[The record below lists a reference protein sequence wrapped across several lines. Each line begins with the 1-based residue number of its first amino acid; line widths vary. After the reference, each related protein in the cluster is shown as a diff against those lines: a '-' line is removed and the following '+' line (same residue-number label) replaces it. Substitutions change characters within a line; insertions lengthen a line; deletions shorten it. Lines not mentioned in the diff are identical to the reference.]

1 MKTLKFIVALIV
13 LGITFSACR
22 KDAPKFDGPSLE
34 ELNGGFSILDPFYV
48 SRDSVDF
55 SSGETVYF
63 TCGMSKTSNWKIKI
77 TGQTSGAVKEITGTS
92 KTIAL
97 NDAIWNGSTSQLP
110 MFRNEICAIQLT
122 FVGESDTIVDQV
134 KITGVKSNSGYVI
147 ADFENGLNSGWT
159 SFIQQGANMD
169 FQIKTDNFAP
179 QGDDYLNMAGTVN
192 WDWLIGLINF
202 KASADG
208 FVTFPLNP
216 NGNNL
221 YFNAMVY
228 GEPGLLNSIVL
239 FQFQEDE
246 NGDGTFTASSDDQYD
261 LEIKVD
267 WVGWKLISIKYSDLV
282 TLVNGAPSSPNGNQQ
297 HNPDKIKQINMLHL
311 ANPLSGPA
319 KTKLD
324 YIIFTENG
332 PLNP

>member
-97 NDAIWNGSTSQLP
+97 NDAIWSGSTSQLP

-261 LEIKVD
+261 VEIKVD

>member
-1 MKTLKFIVALIV
+1 MKTLKFIVALTV
-13 LGITFSACR
+13 LGLIFSACR
-22 KDAPKFDGPSLE
+22 KDDPKIDGPSLE
-34 ELNGGFSILDPFYV
+34 ELNGGFSILEPFYV

-55 SSGETVYF
+55 SAGESVYF
-63 TCGMSKTSNWKIKI
+63 TCGLSKTSNWKIKI

-122 FVGESDTIVDQV
+122 FVGESDTLVDQV
-134 KITGVKSNSGYVI
+134 KITGVKTNSGYVI
-147 ADFENGLNSGWT
+147 TDFENGLNSGWGT
-159 SFIQQGANMD
+159 FIQSGANMD

-208 FVTFPLNP
+208 FVTYPLNP
-216 NGNNL
+216 NGNNV

-228 GEPGLLNSIVL
+228 GEPGLINSIVL

-246 NGDGTFTASSDDQYD
+246 NGDGTFTATSDDQYD
-261 LEIKVD
+261 VEIKVD
-267 WVGWKLISIKYSDLV
+267 WVGWKLVSIKYSDLA
-282 TLVNGAPSSPNGNQQ
+282 TLVNGAPSTPNGNQQ
-297 HNPDKIKQINMLHL
+297 HNPNKIKQINMLHL
-311 ANPLSGPA
+311 ANPSSGYA
-319 KTKLD
+319 KAKLD

>member
-1 MKTLKFIVALIV
+1 
-13 LGITFSACR
+13 
-22 KDAPKFDGPSLE
+22 
-34 ELNGGFSILDPFYV
+34 
-48 SRDSVDF
+48 
-55 SSGETVYF
+55 
-63 TCGMSKTSNWKIKI
+63 MSKTSNWKIKI

-261 LEIKVD
+261 VEIKVD

>member
-48 SRDSVDF
+48 SQDSVDF

-97 NDAIWNGSTSQLP
+97 NDAIWSGSTSQLP

-122 FVGESDTIVDQV
+122 FIGESDTIVDQV

-261 LEIKVD
+261 VEIKVD

>member
-1 MKTLKFIVALIV
+1 MKTLKFIVALTF
-13 LGITFSACR
+13 LGLIFSACR

-34 ELNGGFSILDPFYV
+34 ELNGGFSILDPFFV

-55 SSGETVYF
+55 STGETVYF

-77 TGQTSGAVKEITGTS
+77 TGQSSGAVKEISGTS

-97 NDAIWNGSTSQLP
+97 NDAIWNGTTSQLP

-122 FVGESDTIVDQV
+122 FAGETDTIVDQV

-147 ADFENGLNSGWT
+147 ADFENGLNSGWS

-208 FVTFPLNP
+208 FVTYPLNP

-228 GEPGLLNSIVL
+228 GEPGLINSIVL

-261 LEIKVD
+261 IEIKVD

-282 TLVNGAPSSPNGNQQ
+282 TLVNGSPSSPNGNQQ

>member
-97 NDAIWNGSTSQLP
+97 NDAIWSGSTSQLP

-122 FVGESDTIVDQV
+122 FIGESDTIVDQV

-261 LEIKVD
+261 VEIKVD